1 MAKMLGV
8 DQRKRIFHASGDFS
22 LIHPEIA
29 QAKGDIAVDIG
40 IKDLL
45 IGILKYGCHLLAQRQ
60 QAALAVVQRLALPQ
74 HRALLRAQKPAEIHK
89 QRRFPAAVGP
99 NEAGDGLARE
109 VQRQPFK
116 RRFLL
121 VAKPEVSGSQHGVP

>member
-8 DQRKRIFHASGDFS
+8 DQRKRIFHASCDFS

-45 IGILKYGCHLLAQRQ
+45 IGVLKYRCHLLTQRQ
-60 QAALAVVQRLALPQ
+60 QAAFAVIQRFALPH
-74 HRALLRAQKPAEIHK
+74 HRALLWAQ
-89 QRRFPAAVGP
+89 
-99 NEAGDGLARE
+99 
-109 VQRQPFK
+109 
-116 RRFLL
+116 
-121 VAKPEVSGSQHGVP
+121 